1 MKLLDT
7 NTKNSVLQSMMGI
20 LDKKRGQIIAANQ
33 KDRDNFQRDDQ
44 ALYDRLVVDDA
55 KIDQM
60 IQAIKEVK
68 AQEDPVG
75 KEISKVELDN
85 GLKIVNKTDP
95 FGTIMIIYESRPDV
109 TIEAAVLAFKANN
122 KILLKGGREA
132 YHSNVILEKCWHEA
146 LEKNELSKDWI
157 TLMHINRE
165 ETQEFLRNPS
175 EKLDLIV
182 PRGGERLI
190 DFVKQHAKCAV
201 LISGRGNNFLYVAE
215 DADWNQTLNVIVNAK
230 TDKISGCN
238 ALDKVLLNP
247 KMPDYEN
254 RLKELRDVLQK
265 VNVEI
270 VVDEKTKEILSEEK
284 PMKSNEVWDEEFL
297 ALKIVL
303 GSIENLDEAIE
314 KINAHSGKHSSVIMT
329 TDTEKAK
336 KFMEQIDSAA
346 VYHNAST
353 RFTDG
358 GQMGVGAELAISTDK
373 LHHRGPLGLKQLVTN
388 KYYVFGSGQVRV

>member
-7 NTKNSVLQSMMGI
+7 TTKNNVLQSMMNI
-20 LDKKRGQIIAANQ
+20 IEDKRQDIIKANKKDLDAFN
-33 KDRDNFQRDDQ
+33 RDDQ
-44 ALYDRLVVDDA
+44 ALYDRLVVDD
-55 KIDQM
+55 KKVDGM

-68 AQEDPVG
+68 NQDDPVG
-75 KEISKVELDN
+75 NVISDTTLDS

-95 FGTIMIIYESRPDV
+95 FGTILIIYESRPDV

-122 KILLKGGREA
+122 KILLKGGKEA
-132 YHSNVILEKCWHEA
+132 VNSNVILEECWHKA
-146 LEKNELSKDWI
+146 LEENSLSKDWI
-157 TLMHINRE
+157 KLMHINRE

-190 DFVKQHAKCAV
+190 DFVKMHATCAV
-201 LISGRGNNFLYVAE
+201 LVSGRGNNFLYVSE
-215 DADWNQTLNVIVNAK
+215 HADWDKTKKVLINAK

-238 ALDKVLLNP
+238 ALDKVLINENL
-247 KMPDYEN
+247 PDFEA
-254 RLKELRDVLQK
+254 RVVELANTLGSHQ
-265 VNVEI
+265 VEI
-270 VVDEKTKEILSEEK
+270 LTDAKVSKLLKDLPKVENE
-284 PMKSNEVWDEEFL
+284 EVWYEEFL

-303 GSIENLDEAIE
+303 SSVSHFDEAVE
-314 KINAHSGKHSSVIMT
+314 KINKYSGKHSSIIMT
-329 TDTEKAK
+329 EDTDEAAQ
-336 KFMEQIDSAA
+336 FMEQIDSAA
-346 VYHNAST
+346 VYQNASS

-388 KYYVFGSGQVRV
+388 KYYVYGDGHVRV